1 MKGFKFRRLMRE
13 EFQKKTC
20 RVIEITCAKL
30 RLCTSAPLILIMAS
44 PGCKEGH
51 CRLSQ
56 TLFTTASCPPC
67 PPAVTLKP
75 IPPPSLLPKAT
86 GTSSPP
92 PPQPTPPGAP
102 GDPRPPGRGRGG
114 LLAGHPLKPQGG
126 CSVGGTTARD
136 VWGMGGCWVLGA
148 PGGGAVGPTSGR
160 GRGSVAEER
169 SLSED
174 LEL

>member
-1 MKGFKFRRLMRE
+1 MRE

-20 RVIEITCAKL
+20 RVIEFTCAKL

>member
-1 MKGFKFRRLMRE
+1 
-13 EFQKKTC
+13 
-20 RVIEITCAKL
+20 
-30 RLCTSAPLILIMAS
+30 MAS
-44 PGCKEGH
+44 PGCREWH

-126 CSVGGTTARD
+126 CSVGGATARD
-136 VWGMGGCWVLGA
+136 VWGIGGRWVLGA
-148 PGGGAVGPTSGR
+148 PGGAVGPTSGW
-160 GRGSVAEER
+160 GSGNTAEER

-174 LEL
+174 LELWWAWEGAGRVLLL